1 MDVLKFL
8 CGAVCRCSWEDVNKS
23 LLTLDRDLITYQRTK
38 EQKVQLGEAV
48 NFIMGYLE
56 EYG

>member
-8 CGAVCRCSWEDVNKS
+8 CGTVCRCSWEDVNKS
-23 LLTLDRDLITYQRTK
+23 LLTLDRDLITDQKTK

-48 NFIMGYLE
+48 NFIRVT
-56 EYG
+56 